1 MRERVNSPR
10 VFPGSKRL
18 AGSLVALSLLAP
30 ASAGSQ
36 PKRERPFL
44 FGGGQPAKKDPV
56 QTDPWLPTGALVP
69 ESLARPATGE
79 VPGCSFRAPV
89 CVHRGPGVSP
99 GAARDTLEAL
109 ESAYHSLVEVLR
121 LPRPT
126 SDRGA
131 GGTDALD
138 LYLTADPSRVQVG
151 VEPVVSGQF
160 DRAAGFCTL
169 GDLGRERTRRDATL
183 CVGEAIALA
192 LDPAETPHLRRA
204 YATHLWGLVGTPTAA
219 DLEAVDEVQAHPER
233 ALATRELGPGSE
245 GAALLFEYL
254 DARRGIAAPG
264 TLATLMLSV
273 AVTKTEPR
281 AVLWNNSPDVFD
293 ALRRAL
299 DESPRDT
306 AQLFAD
312 LAVTRGFLGARDDG
326 EHLPALEWTGS
337 FGRPRFDWSI
347 KLSSLPRRVA
357 ALRPI
362 DPLGALY
369 VWLELDQ
376 SLGEKELGF
385 QAEWES
391 PVSFQWAIVSVGAE
405 GEEIGR
411 IYPPFVERG
420 RQVEQT
426 LSDLKGARGLLIV
439 GTNLGG
445 VSLSHPFDPDY
456 APFEPHG
463 CTVYLTKL

>member
-1 MRERVNSPR
+1 MGAGRH
-10 VFPGSKRL
+10 PGSGYR
-18 AGSLVALSLLAP
+18 AGAVPS
-30 ASAGSQ
+30 GIQ
-36 PKRERPFL
+36 
-44 FGGGQPAKKDPV
+44 GGG
-56 QTDPWLPTGALVP
+56 
-69 ESLARPATGE
+69 R
-79 VPGCSFRAPV
+79 
-89 CVHRGPGVSP
+89 
-99 GAARDTLEAL
+99 
-109 ESAYHSLVEVLR
+109 
-121 LPRPT
+121 
-126 SDRGA
+126 
-131 GGTDALD
+131 
-138 LYLTADPSRVQVG
+138 
-151 VEPVVSGQF
+151 
-160 DRAAGFCTL
+160 
-169 GDLGRERTRRDATL
+169 
-183 CVGEAIALA
+183 
-192 LDPAETPHLRRA
+192 
-204 YATHLWGLVGTPTAA
+204 
-219 DLEAVDEVQAHPER
+219 
-233 ALATRELGPGSE
+233 
-245 GAALLFEYL
+245 
-254 DARRGIAAPG
+254 
-264 TLATLMLSV
+264 
-273 AVTKTEPR
+273 
-281 AVLWNNSPDVFD
+281 
-293 ALRRAL
+293 
-299 DESPRDT
+299 
-306 AQLFAD
+306 
-312 LAVTRGFLGARDDG
+312 
-326 EHLPALEWTGS
+326 
-337 FGRPRFDWSI
+337 SI